1 MTIVAA
7 VDGEQIPSQTV
18 AEAYDLARRL
28 DEELVV
34 MHVMPQDAFDEIKS
48 SVTDNDRPLFLAPGL
63 SYVDQ
68 SRGSSGGSGSRTEYS
83 VQEGERSAR
92 NVVERV
98 VEETLDEWNDVTL
111 QGRVGEPVKEILD
124 EAERRDASYVVIG
137 GRKRTPVGKAI
148 FGSTTQSLLLNA
160 QIPVLTVMREQS

>member
-1 MTIVAA
+1 
-7 VDGEQIPSQTV
+7 
-18 AEAYDLARRL
+18 
-28 DEELVV
+28 
-34 MHVMPQDAFDEIKS
+34 
-48 SVTDNDRPLFLAPGL
+48 
-63 SYVDQ
+63 
-68 SRGSSGGSGSRTEYS
+68 

-92 NVVERV
+92 NVAERV